1 MKNQFALVAAILVI
15 FGAGCSSA
23 PDESKKQGNEAQTA
37 ASKDSLPVKIQ
48 VHKADAATILSRKE
62 VPILCYH
69 QIRDWKPSDSK
80 RAKDY
85 IVPPANFSA
94 QMKWLADSGF
104 HTVLPDEL
112 YAYLNYGTPLPSKP
126 IMLTFDDT
134 DQDQYTVA
142 LPELKKYGFKG
153 VFFIMTVAL
162 GRPRYM
168 TRDQV
173 KELADEGYVIGSH
186 TWDHHNVKQYQDKD
200 WITQLDKP
208 TRQLE
213 EITGKPIHYFAYPF
227 GLWDQ
232 QAILQL
238 KQRGFL
244 AAFQLSAKRDQTDPL
259 FTIRR
264 IIVPGS
270 WSPGTLNHF
279 VRSSF

>member
-1 MKNQFALVAAILVI
+1 MKNQFVFVVSILVI
-15 FGAGCSSA
+15 IGAGCASA
-23 PDESKKQGNEAQTA
+23 PDESKKPEYGVQKAV
-37 ASKDSLPVKIQ
+37 SKDSMPARIQ
-48 VHKADAATILSRKE
+48 VPVADASTVLSRKE

-69 QIRDWKPSDSK
+69 QIRNWKPSDSK

-104 HTVLPDEL
+104 HTVLPNEL
-112 YAYLNYGTPLPSKP
+112 YAYLNNGTPLPSKP

-134 DQDQYTVA
+134 DLDQYTFA

-153 VFFIMTVAL
+153 VFFIMTVTL

-168 TRDQV
+168 TKDQV
-173 KELADEGYVIGSH
+173 KELANEGHVVGSH

-213 EITGKPIHYFAYPF
+213 EITGKPIQYFAYPF

-232 QAILQL
+232 QAIVQL

-270 WSPGTLNHF
+270 WDPGTLNHF